1 MPGPAIYIVAVIGTV
16 AAAYAFKEFVF
27 EPHLRP
33 KMDAWIETMEARRRE
48 RRNRG
53 RQPIAVPLT
62 SHSRSSS
69 SSSGNDDDGQT
80 KSTRR
85 RRKSSLDS
93 EYSSSPI
100 ELEKLAARE
109 MDEWRSGADI
119 GGDQSGLRFR
129 HGRGPSSLSRAASTP
144 NIIDEQPTSSIS
156 TPTLEPSTSEHRD
169 VLFHYPSSPVF
180 GAQSSSTLLTP
191 TADEPGF
198 NYPSPPPSTT
208 LSSPIDLPAVRTPS
222 PSTPLAMDL
231 TYLAPSPIPSRSSTP
246 DSDLLASSMLTSNYL
261 TPLAAPRSIAPSP
274 SPSPNRALSPEANY
288 DILSPTS
295 PRSGAMSPFS
305 DVERAG
311 MSSPM
316 GGTDL
321 FLSPP
326 SMMDDLPSDMEFQ
339 SALSDDEV
347 FSLPSESRAPTEA
360 GDEQFEVGSDD
371 SDDWTGIDDEVI
383 PPH

>member
-1 MPGPAIYIVAVIGTV
+1 
-16 AAAYAFKEFVF
+16 
-27 EPHLRP
+27 
-33 KMDAWIETMEARRRE
+33 MEARRRE

-69 SSSGNDDDGQT
+69 SSSGNDGEGQA

-85 RRKSSLDS
+85 HRKSSLDS
-93 EYSSSPI
+93 EYSTSPI

-129 HGRGPSSLSRAASTP
+129 HGRGPSSLSRTASTP
-144 NIIDEQPTSSIS
+144 NIIDEVRTPRRIREMYCFLRFGGYQQPTSSIS

-371 SDDWTGIDDEVI
+371 SDDWTGVDDEVI